1 MSSQARDEMG
11 RYVTSG
17 QPDVVH
23 LITQAYAERQA
34 QEAAAPLTDEE
45 LRLVDRVAADVLAE
59 EAQQQARQQHGEFL
73 SSVLFPEAEAD
84 NADS

>member
-1 MSSQARDEMG
+1 MSSQARDERG

-17 QPDVVH
+17 QPDVVD
-23 LITQAYAERQA
+23 LITQAYAERQEEA
-34 QEAAAPLTDEE
+34 AAAPLTDEE

-73 SSVLFPEAEAD
+73 SSVLFPEAAAD